1 MSTTV
6 QSFLT
11 AYLEP
16 SFQESLDRLYNHLGN
31 QTPETWAKNLYQTLC
46 KDPTHPHASL
56 LNRDRKKCLQL
67 EYDLVNAWETALNPD
82 AFEQDIVNVFQV
94 SRLRKI
100 LYIGIVMDRA
110 QSLYRMQLPS
120 STFYGM
126 HWYAKQHV
134 AMLEQDEKDHSIEA
148 ASIPSLMDEALENLK
163 MALTTYKGSPTMN
176 RRLYKIIHTKAF
188 GLLQDADIVRWS
200 LPALATFVE
209 RPTTTT
215 TTSSTP
221 LLSGTKRRAPAPTL
235 TETAQKNKEFVE
247 RLKRAKVGL
256 SDPNLIVQRYVNIYN
271 EPSFQ
276 DRLTRLYKD
285 RGSQDP
291 ETWAENLYLLFRDD
305 PTNPRALQ
313 LNHDRKLCLTLLCEL
328 VNEWEEQ
335 ELSVEFENAIR
346 KIFKPRRI
354 ARILGVCLVMDRA
367 QALYKMVQS
376 ATTEDGNTITGM
388 HWYSDLHVELE
399 TFETPSER
407 DRWATLLSSYPGT
420 GTMNKRLYR
429 LLYSKTLGL
438 QNDQLFARC
447 CKPHVAS
454 FVYRPMTSSL

>member
-16 SFQESLDRLYNHLGN
+16 SFQESLDRLYNDLGN
-31 QTPETWAKNLYQTLC
+31 QTPEPWAKNLYQTLC
-46 KDPTHPHASL
+46 KDPTHSHASL

-67 EYDLVNAWETALNPD
+67 EYDLVNAWETAPNPQD
-82 AFEQDIVNVFQV
+82 FEQDIVNVFQV

-100 LYIGIVMDRA
+100 LYIGLVMDRA

-134 AMLEQDEKDHSIEA
+134 ALLEQDEKDHSMEA
-148 ASIPSLMDEALENLK
+148 TSNPLHLDEALENLK

-200 LPALATFVE
+200 LPALATFVQ
-209 RPTTTT
+209 PPPQ
-215 TTSSTP
+215 TTSTVV
-221 LLSGTKRRAPAPTL
+221 LSGTKRRAPGPTL
-235 TETAQKNKEFVE
+235 AETAQENNQFVE
-247 RLKRAKVGL
+247 RLNRAKVGL
-256 SDPNLIVQRYVNIYN
+256 SDPNLIVQLFVNIYD
-271 EPSFQ
+271 EPSFR

-291 ETWAENLYLLFRDD
+291 ETWAKNLYLLFRDD
-305 PTNPRALQ
+305 PTNPRVLQ
-313 LNHDRKLCLTLLCEL
+313 LNHDRKSCLTLLYEL
-328 VNEWEEQ
+328 VNEWNVK

-367 QALYKMVQS
+367 QALYKLVQS
-376 ATTEDGNTITGM
+376 APTEDGKSITGM

-407 DRWATLLSSYPGT
+407 DRWTTLLSNYPGT

-438 QNDQLFARC
+438 QNDELFARC
-447 CKPHVAS
+447 CKPQVAS
-454 FVYRPMTSSL
+454 FVYRPMASFL